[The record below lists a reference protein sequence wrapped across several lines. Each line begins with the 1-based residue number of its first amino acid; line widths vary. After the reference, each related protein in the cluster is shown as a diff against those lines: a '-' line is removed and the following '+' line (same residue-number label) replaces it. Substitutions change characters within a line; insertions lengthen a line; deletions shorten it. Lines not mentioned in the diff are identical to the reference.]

1 MPKLESALLD
11 PSLTAAF
18 FYEELYALTRHM
30 RSFASD
36 VAHGEEMSL
45 GLEDILA
52 GTASE
57 LETLV
62 YFLERRAQVIVSP
75 VNHARS

>member
-1 MPKLESALLD
+1 
-11 PSLTAAF
+11 
-18 FYEELYALTRHM
+18 
-30 RSFASD
+30 
-36 VAHGEEMSL
+36 MSL